1 MLKIKYQA
9 KHNVLLKNIVSG
21 ETMRVDIVNE
31 KEIDGKQFWV
41 ISLNKRQVLL
51 AKASYSIVKR

>member
-1 MLKIKYQA
+1 MLKTKYSA